1 MDKLYERINWENE
14 PSVSSPINATNL
26 NKIDYAVDEL
36 DNRVISLDTT
46 KISKAET
53 ASDIVGVSLDE
64 DTGIFTFTRRDGST
78 IQFDTKLEKVAVNW
92 TYDSETEKLVLTLD
106 DGTTQEV
113 DLSKLITVYEFL
125 DSDTIAFSINSAG
138 KVVAIVKNGA
148 ITEEHLAFD
157 YLGEIKVES
166 AKAETASASASVS
179 AQEAKQYRDEAK
191 TFRDE
196 AEQFAPDGYDELK
209 QQVAEN
215 SARIDAVIELSAFQ
229 IQNSASGEN
238 LHLTDSADSK
248 AVSFNLYGKA
258 EQKQYSGKNL
268 LQITAKSQTVNGV
281 TFTVNE
287 DKSVTANG
295 TATSVAS
302 IVLNNKV
309 VLDNSVIISGCPDGG
324 STTTYRITCDKYIG
338 DKYVDT
344 VTDIGN
350 GVTITPEEADYIL
363 VNIYIKNGINV
374 SNLKFYPMIRL
385 ASITDSTYEP
395 YVGGIASP
403 NPDYPQDITVSGS
416 DGSVEVKS
424 VGKNLF
430 ENTATTQTVN
440 GVTFT
445 VNEDKSITVNGTA
458 SALAYINVGRFGFKE
473 DTKVI
478 LNGCPNGGS
487 ATNFNLYAY
496 GTSFLGRD
504 VGSGVEIA
512 TEHEAD
518 IRIMVGS
525 GITVNNLVFKPMISI
540 DGGEYQ
546 PYTETVS
553 TIPTPNGLAGI
564 KVSSGGNYTDE
575 NGKQWICDEV
585 VKYADGSGKRIQRIG
600 KDVFDGS
607 DDEAWLS
614 GTTGTSGKYRM
625 LTRLLKGL
633 IKTPP
638 NNNTAFIGLS
648 TIGKLIPAGGKG
660 TYDCVNGVSV
670 NSSGT
675 EFHVYS
681 DSYNT
686 SDVSLWTSYLAENP
700 MTLYYALATPIITDL
715 SAEEIAEIEKLYTF
729 YPVTNISNDADCGM
743 SITYM
748 ADAKNYIDNRLA
760 LIESAMLNNI

>member
-53 ASDIVGVSLDE
+53 ASDVVDVSLDE

-196 AEQFAPDGYDELK
+196 TEAFAPDGYDELK

-229 IQNSASGEN
+229 IQNTASGSPI
-238 LHLTDSADSK
+238 HLTDSANGK
-248 AVSFNLYGKA
+248 NVGFGLYGKA

-268 LQITAKSQTVNGV
+268 VEGIDT
-281 TFTVNE
+281 TF
-287 DKSVTANG
+287 A
-295 TATSVAS
+295 
-302 IVLNNKV
+302 
-309 VLDNSVIISGCPDGG
+309 
-324 STTTYRITCDKYIG
+324 
-338 DKYVDT
+338 
-344 VTDIGN
+344 IGN
-350 GVTITPEEADYIL
+350 TVEKIIVNSIHLMPGTYTLSWVQDVNLVSNTRNTPTYGTVSNYEATKKYQATVGNGNLNAGRYSWTITIEEENDYRFSYWMHSPSAEVTISDIQLESGS
-363 VNIYIKNGINV
+363 V
-374 SNLKFYPMIRL
+374 M
-385 ASITDSTYEP
+385 TDFEP

-403 NPDYPQDITVSGS
+403 NPDYPQEITVSGS
-416 DGSVEVKS
+416 DGSVEV
-424 VGKNLF
+424 VICGKNLLK
-430 ENTATTQTVN
+430 NLASSHVYN
-440 GVTFT
+440 GITFT
-445 VNEDKSITVNGTA
+445 VNDDDGSVTANGTSTGDIWVNLTGA
-458 SALAYINVGRFGFKE
+458 NSVKLDLDGNYI
-473 DTKVI
+473 
-478 LNGCPNGGS
+478 LSGCPIGGS
-487 ATNFNLYAY
+487 VSKYALTAVDRGTDDAKDVSVYRDEGKGVNVLFDSTHYYKIFIRVYSGATL
-496 GTSFLGRD
+496 
-504 VGSGVEIA
+504 
-512 TEHEAD
+512 
-518 IRIMVGS
+518 
-525 GITVNNLVFKPMISI
+525 NNLTYYPMIRLAS
-540 DGGEYQ
+540 DTDSTYQ
-546 PYTETVS
+546 PYTETTS
-553 TIPTPNGLAGI
+553 TIPTPDGLCGI
-564 KVSSGGNYTDE
+564 KVSSGGNYVDE
-575 NGKQWICDEV
+575 NGQQWLCDEV

-600 KDVFDGS
+600 KAVFDGS
-607 DDEAWLS
+607 DDEAWNYNNQYFYS
-614 GTTGTSGKYRM
+614 DVISSQNANEKNNFMCNRFNVVDVNTSIMVRDN
-625 LTRLLKGL
+625 TIGL
-633 IKTPP
+633 RTNFVAINYAEITNISDFKTWLAS
-638 NNNTAFIGLS
+638 NNTIVL
-648 TIGKLIPAGGKG
+648 
-660 TYDCVNGVSV
+660 Y
-670 NSSGT
+670 
-675 EFHVYS
+675 E
-681 DSYNT
+681 
-686 SDVSLWTSYLAENP
+686 LAE
-700 MTLYYALATPIITDL
+700 PIITDL